1 MKPIE
6 NGDFDF
12 VVVGTGSA
20 GAVLAARLSE
30 GGKNRVLALE
40 FGGKDNSV
48 IIQMPGA
55 CYLPMTKPRY
65 DWGFY
70 SEPDP
75 GIGNRRI
82 HHARGKVIGGTSSI
96 NGMCYVRGNPYDFD
110 RWADLGAAGWSYA
123 ECLPYFRRA
132 ETCAYGEDFYRGG
145 EGPVH
150 TCNGRNMENPLY
162 RAFIEAGT
170 EAGYMR
176 SDDVNGQQQEG
187 FGRMDMTVRNG
198 VRSSTANAYL
208 KPALRRPN
216 LRAELHALCHR
227 VVFEGKKAVGVE
239 YVQGNRLYFARARR
253 EVILSAGPVNS
264 PKLLM
269 LSGIGPAAHLRE
281 HGIEV
286 LHDLAGVGQNLQ
298 DHLEVWHQ
306 VRCTEPITL
315 NRYFNPLA
323 KAAIGLQ
330 WLLFR
335 RGLGATNHFESNA
348 YVRSQPDLPAPD
360 IQYHFL
366 AGAMGFDQS
375 STPEGHGFQ
384 AHVSHAKP
392 FSRGAVTLQSADPA
406 ASPKIMFNYLSRD
419 EDVLAFRRAIRI
431 TRDIF
436 AQPAIARWSREEL
449 LPGPDIETDDEIDAW
464 VAQHAETAYHPS
476 CTCPMGLGDKGV
488 LDAELKV
495 RGVEGLRIADSSVMP
510 EITNGNLNAPTIMIG
525 EKAADMILER
535 APLVADL
542 PEGPATR

>member
-1 MKPIE
+1 MDRE
-6 NGDFDF
+6 EFDYI
-12 VVVGTGSA
+12 VVGTGSA

-30 GGKNRVLALE
+30 DGRHRVLALE
-40 FGGKDNSV
+40 YGGRDNSV

-65 DWGFY
+65 DWGFH

-75 GIGNRRI
+75 GIAGRRI

-110 RWADLGAAGWSYA
+110 RWAELGAEGWSYRD
-123 ECLPYFRRA
+123 CLPYFRRA
-132 ETCAYGEDFYRGG
+132 ETCAYGEDPWRGG
-145 EGPVH
+145 DGPVH
-150 TCNGRNMENPLY
+150 TCNGRNMVNPLY
-162 RAFIEAGT
+162 RAFIEAGV
-170 EAGYMR
+170 EAGYLR
-176 SDDVNGQQQEG
+176 SDDVNGRDQEG
-187 FGRMDMTVRNG
+187 FGRMDMTVRDG

-208 KPALRRPN
+208 KPALGRTN
-216 LRAELHALCHR
+216 LKLVMHALCRR
-227 VVFEGKKAVGVE
+227 VVFEGRRAVGVE
-239 YVQGNRLYFARARR
+239 YERGGSIHTARARR

-286 LHDLAGVGQNLQ
+286 LHDLPGVGTNLQ
-298 DHLEVWHQ
+298 DHLEIWYQ
-306 VRCTEPITL
+306 VACREPVTL

-348 YVRSQPDLPAPD
+348 YIRSRPDLPAPD
-360 IQYHFL
+360 LQYHFL

-375 STPEGHGFQ
+375 STPKGHGFQ

-392 FSRGAVTLQSADPA
+392 KSRGSVTLGSADPGEK
-406 ASPKIMFNYLSRD
+406 PKLMFNYLSEE
-419 EDVLAFRRAIRI
+419 EDVLAFRRALRI
-431 TRDIF
+431 TREIF
-436 AQPAIARWSREEL
+436 AQPAFDRWRGPEL
-449 LPGPDIETDDEIDAW
+449 LPGPAVESDDEIDAW

-476 CTCPMGLGDKGV
+476 CTCPMGLGAGGV
-488 LDAELKV
+488 LDPELRV
-495 RGVEGLRIADSSVMP
+495 HGVERLRVADSSVMP

-525 EKAADMILER
+525 EKAADLILRR
-535 APLVADL
+535 APLRAEL
-542 PEGPATR
+542 PNEKAS